1 MTLTLAGR
9 SAALFPV
16 VGALIG
22 GFLGGIGLVLDR
34 ILPAGVVAAL
44 VIAAGALVT
53 GGLHLDGVMDTADGV
68 FGGKSPERRLAI
80 MHDSRVGAFGVV
92 AGVVILLGQF
102 ACLSELTGQARLL
115 ALIAAGTIGRWTML
129 IALALFPVARPTG
142 AGATFHAGVTRGMA
156 LLGTLLA
163 GTLALLAGPLG
174 VLAMAAGLAI
184 AVGVGRALTL
194 RLGGLTGDT
203 YGAIAI
209 VIETAVLFIAVALDV
224 R

>member
-1 MTLTLAGR
+1 MTPTLAGR

-22 GFLGGIGLVLDR
+22 AVLGGLGLVLDR
-34 ILPAGVVAAL
+34 MLPAGPVAAL

-68 FGGKSPERRLAI
+68 FGGKSPEQRLAI
-80 MHDSRVGAFGVV
+80 LHDSRVGPFGVV
-92 AGVVILLGQF
+92 AGVMILLGQF
-102 ACLSELTGQARLL
+102 ACLSELAGQARLL
-115 ALIAAGTIGRWTML
+115 ALIAAGTIGRWSML
-129 IALALFPVARPTG
+129 MALALFPAARPTG

-156 LLGTLLA
+156 LLGTLLTGA
-163 GTLALLAGPLG
+163 LALLAGPLG
-174 VLAMAAGLAI
+174 LLPMAAGLAI

-209 VIETAVLFIAVALDV
+209 VIETAVLFIAVALDA

>member
-1 MTLTLAGR
+1 MTPALAGR

-16 VGALIG
+16 VGALSG
-22 GFLGGIGLVLDR
+22 AVLGGLGLGLDR
-34 ILPAGVVAAL
+34 MLPAGPVAVL
-44 VIAAGALVT
+44 VIAAGALLT

-68 FGGKSPERRLAI
+68 FGGNSPEQRLAI

-92 AGVVILLGQF
+92 AGVVVLLGQF

-129 IALALFPVARPTG
+129 IALALFPAARPAGT
-142 AGATFHAGVTRGMA
+142 GATFQSGVTRGMA
-156 LLGTLLA
+156 LLGTLLVGA
-163 GTLALLAGPLG
+163 LALLAGPLG
-174 VLAMAAGLAI
+174 LLAMAAGLAI
-184 AVGVGRALTL
+184 AVGVGRALTP
-194 RLGGLTGDT
+194 RLGGLTGDS

-209 VIETAVLFIAVALDV
+209 VIETAVLFIAVALDA

>member
-1 MTLTLAGR
+1 MTSTLAGR

-22 GFLGGIGLVLDR
+22 AVLGGLGLVLDR
-34 ILPAGVVAAL
+34 VLPAGPVAAL

-68 FGGKSPERRLAI
+68 GGGTSPAQRLAI

-92 AGVVILLGQF
+92 AGVMILLAQF
-102 ACLSELTGQARLL
+102 ACLSDLTGQARLT
-115 ALIAAGTIGRWTML
+115 ALVVAGTASRWTML
-129 IALALFPVARPTG
+129 MALALFPAARTTG
-142 AGATFHAGVTRGMA
+142 AGATFHAAVTRGMA

-163 GTLALLAGPLG
+163 GALALLAGPIGL
-174 VLAMAAGLAI
+174 LAMAACLAI
-184 AVGVGRALTL
+184 AAGVGRALTL

>member
-1 MTLTLAGR
+1 MTPTLAGR

-22 GFLGGIGLVLDR
+22 GFLGGFGLVLDR
-34 ILPAGVVAAL
+34 ILPAGPVAAL
-44 VIAAGALVT
+44 LIVAGSLVT

-68 FGGKSPERRLAI
+68 WGGNSPAQRLSI
-80 MHDSRVGAFGVV
+80 MHDSRVGAFGVI
-92 AGVVILLGQF
+92 AGVMVLLGQF
-102 ACLSELTGQARLL
+102 ACLDELTGQARLL
-115 ALIAAGTIGRWTML
+115 ALVVAGTVSRWTML
-129 IALALFPVARPTG
+129 MVLALFPTARTTG

-163 GTLALLAGPLG
+163 GALALLAGPLG
-174 VLAMAAGLAI
+174 LLAMAAGLAI
-184 AVGVGRALTL
+184 AAGVGRALTL

-209 VIETAVLFIAVALDV
+209 VVETAMLFIAVVLDV